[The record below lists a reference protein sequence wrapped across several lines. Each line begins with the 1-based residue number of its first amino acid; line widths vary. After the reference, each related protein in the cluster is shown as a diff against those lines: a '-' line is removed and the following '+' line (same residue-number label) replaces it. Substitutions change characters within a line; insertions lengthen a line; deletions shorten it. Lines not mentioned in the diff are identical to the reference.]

1 MWDPPRPGIELMS
14 FALAGGFLTT
24 GPPGKSLDTIFIHS
38 HTCICMA
45 ESHCSPL
52 KAITTLLI
60 DYSPQKRWEF
70 ISILFPRF
78 NYAWS
83 HHWVWSWEC
92 EWRCS
97 VPCLSTDVSEA
108 TPCPPHP
115 LLPSAVTPAMSR
127 HRNFSYVS
135 PSLGMKSSGLT
146 TDSRQMWTR
155 VINTL
160 SAVVSQR
167 DLGIC
172 RLIW

>member
-1 MWDPPRPGIELMS
+1 MWDPPRPGIEPMS

-38 HTCICMA
+38 HTCVCMA
-45 ESHCSPL
+45 ESHCSPH

-70 ISILFPRF
+70 ISILLPRF

-97 VPCLSTDVSEA
+97 VPCLSTDASEA
-108 TPCPPHP
+108 TRVLHIPSFPLLWHQPCPDIGISLTLAQVLAWKVVGS
-115 LLPSAVTPAMSR
+115 LLTHDR
-127 HRNFSYVS
+127 CEQEWEIHF
-135 PSLGMKSSGLT
+135 LL
-146 TDSRQMWTR
+146 
-155 VINTL
+155 L
-160 SAVVSQR
+160 
-167 DLGIC
+167 
-172 RLIW
+172 